1 MAPTATDLDYDPE
14 SPCSKL
20 ERLIGLKIIDS
31 AKNRPDLWPEDQR
44 RIVIDC
50 IKHMASGTVSLG
62 AQRHGDSNRE
72 RYIRLGSAQNDILF
86 CARLEVELEHPE
98 LVEHA
103 QAIQGLHRELESI
116 NTLR

>member
-1 MAPTATDLDYDPE
+1 MAPTATVLAYDPE
-14 SPCSKL
+14 PPCSKL

-31 AKNRPDLWPEDQR
+31 ARKRPDLWPKDQK
-44 RIVIDC
+44 RIVIAC
-50 IKHMASGTVSLG
+50 IKHMVSGVASPE
-62 AQRHGDSNRE
+62 AQRHGDGNRE

-86 CARLEVELEHPE
+86 CARLEVELEDPE
-98 LVEHA
+98 LVELA